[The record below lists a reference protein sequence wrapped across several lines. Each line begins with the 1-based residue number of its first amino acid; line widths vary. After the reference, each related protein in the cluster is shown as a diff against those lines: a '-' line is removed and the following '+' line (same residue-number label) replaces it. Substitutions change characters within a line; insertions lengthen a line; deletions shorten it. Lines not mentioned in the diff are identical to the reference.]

1 MNLSPWRTTKGQ
13 IMKLVNNDGGDN
25 LDGYPERG
33 ACDALI
39 LELLAEY
46 TADCGILHRPS
57 LFD

>member
-1 MNLSPWRTTKGQ
+1 
-13 IMKLVNNDGGDN
+13 MKLVNNDGGDN

-33 ACDALI
+33 AWDALI

-46 TADCGILHRPS
+46 TADCGILHHPS